1 MKKRLLSLALALC
14 LVCSLLP
21 GTALAAGENPFT
33 DVPASHWAH
42 DDITYVYENDLMNG
56 TDGSLF
62 SPESTTTR
70 AQVVTVLYR
79 LAGQPAA
86 DWENPFWDVP
96 ASAWFHDAVTWAWEN
111 DITGGVS
118 STHFGA
124 GNAVTREQL
133 AAFLYRYAGAQGWDT
148 SARVNLNQFQDQR
161 LISSYARTALSWACG
176 EGLLTGSLENGK
188 VYLSPTV
195 IAPRNQLAAVLH
207 RFCQQVAPTP
217 PPATGDIFVV
227 APDAE
232 AIFDQMPKDFVFT
245 SGAGGWATQLTIHP
259 DGIFDGT
266 YYDSN
271 LGDTGPGYPNGTV
284 YYCVFK
290 GSWKDVTQTNP
301 WEYRMYL
308 ESLSYT
314 APSGVTTIQNG
325 TRYIAAEV
333 PPYGLNNPKEFRL
346 YLPGR
351 PTGDLPGAYLDWAR
365 IASGWT
371 TLPSVLPTWGLYNVG
386 GQQGYVEDLW

>member
-1 MKKRLLSLALALC
+1 M
-14 LVCSLLP
+14 
-21 GTALAAGENPFT
+21 
-33 DVPASHWAH
+33 
-42 DDITYVYENDLMNG
+42 
-56 TDGSLF
+56 
-62 SPESTTTR
+62 
-70 AQVVTVLYR
+70 
-79 LAGQPAA
+79 
-86 DWENPFWDVP
+86 
-96 ASAWFHDAVTWAWEN
+96 
-111 DITGGVS
+111 
-118 STHFGA
+118 
-124 GNAVTREQL
+124 
-133 AAFLYRYAGAQGWDT
+133 
-148 SARVNLNQFQDQR
+148 
-161 LISSYARTALSWACG
+161 
-176 EGLLTGSLENGK
+176 
-188 VYLSPTV
+188 
-195 IAPRNQLAAVLH
+195 LH

>member
-1 MKKRLLSLALALC
+1 M
-14 LVCSLLP
+14 P
-21 GTALAAGENPFT
+21 
-33 DVPASHWAH
+33 
-42 DDITYVYENDLMNG
+42 
-56 TDGSLF
+56 
-62 SPESTTTR
+62 
-70 AQVVTVLYR
+70 
-79 LAGQPAA
+79 
-86 DWENPFWDVP
+86 
-96 ASAWFHDAVTWAWEN
+96 
-111 DITGGVS
+111 
-118 STHFGA
+118 
-124 GNAVTREQL
+124 
-133 AAFLYRYAGAQGWDT
+133 
-148 SARVNLNQFQDQR
+148 
-161 LISSYARTALSWACG
+161 
-176 EGLLTGSLENGK
+176 
-188 VYLSPTV
+188 
-195 IAPRNQLAAVLH
+195 
-207 RFCQQVAPTP
+207 
-217 PPATGDIFVV
+217 
-227 APDAE
+227 PDAE

-346 YLPGR
+346 YLPWPPHRG
-351 PTGDLPGAYLDWAR
+351 PA
-365 IASGWT
+365 
-371 TLPSVLPTWGLYNVG
+371 WGLSGLGPHSQRLDHPSLRAAHLGTV
-386 GQQGYVEDLW
+386 

>member
-1 MKKRLLSLALALC
+1 MMIKYRVSDVAKDFGYGGFPKFLCGLDVQDTGLVDTTADDLHSRLH
-14 LVCSLLP
+14 LP
-21 GTALAAGENPFT
+21 GHGFSGQDRSVQGGKAFENRTVQRDALSRFHNNGF
-33 DVPASHWAH
+33 S
-42 DDITYVYENDLMNG
+42 DLN
-56 TDGSLF
+56 L
-62 SPESTTTR
+62 
-70 AQVVTVLYR
+70 V
-79 LAGQPAA
+79 
-86 DWENPFWDVP
+86 
-96 ASAWFHDAVTWAWEN
+96 
-111 DITGGVS
+111 
-118 STHFGA
+118 
-124 GNAVTREQL
+124 
-133 AAFLYRYAGAQGWDT
+133 
-148 SARVNLNQFQDQR
+148 RVNLNQFQDQR

>member
-1 MKKRLLSLALALC
+1 M
-14 LVCSLLP
+14 
-21 GTALAAGENPFT
+21 
-33 DVPASHWAH
+33 
-42 DDITYVYENDLMNG
+42 
-56 TDGSLF
+56 
-62 SPESTTTR
+62 
-70 AQVVTVLYR
+70 
-79 LAGQPAA
+79 
-86 DWENPFWDVP
+86 
-96 ASAWFHDAVTWAWEN
+96 
-111 DITGGVS
+111 
-118 STHFGA
+118 
-124 GNAVTREQL
+124 
-133 AAFLYRYAGAQGWDT
+133 
-148 SARVNLNQFQDQR
+148 
-161 LISSYARTALSWACG
+161 
-176 EGLLTGSLENGK
+176 
-188 VYLSPTV
+188 
-195 IAPRNQLAAVLH
+195 LH

-217 PPATGDIFVV
+217 PPATGAIFVV

-325 TRYIAAEV
+325 HPVHRRRSASLWAEQPQGV
-333 PPYGLNNPKEFRL
+333 PP
-346 YLPGR
+346 LPPWPPHRG
-351 PTGDLPGAYLDWAR
+351 
-365 IASGWT
+365 
-371 TLPSVLPTWGLYNVG
+371 PTWGLSGLGPHSQRLDHPSLRAAHLGTV
-386 GQQGYVEDLW
+386 